1 MGMMN
6 LEGEN
11 NPKNKPK
18 PNPKWILFLHHIL
31 IASIIYPMTKQAG
44 TTKTC
49 LNSLWGYALD
59 NFGSHNSLARA
70 QQGRRTA
77 MLMEMD
83 KPVHTC
89 SAILVLSL
97 ETAAAFVFRTYI
109 E

>member
-49 LNSLWGYALD
+49 LNSL
-59 NFGSHNSLARA
+59 
-70 QQGRRTA
+70 
-77 MLMEMD
+77 
-83 KPVHTC
+83 
-89 SAILVLSL
+89 
-97 ETAAAFVFRTYI
+97 
-109 E
+109 